1 MTKIKICGITN
12 LDDAIA
18 SCTAGADALGFNFS
32 KASPRYIQPETAL
45 SIIEKLPPF
54 ISCVGVFVEQEPHE
68 VNQICN
74 LCRLDHAQLH
84 AERYTAEKAVA
95 VRGAKVIRVFRTGP
109 DFTIDAVRTFAE
121 KTGITSFLFDAYRLG
136 QPGGTG
142 HVIEQQLA
150 QKIFRETEHIGFGIL
165 AGGLKP
171 ENVAEATSTVR
182 PYAVD
187 TASGVEESPGRK
199 NHQKIRD
206 FVSAVHRS
214 AELL

>member
-12 LDDAIA
+12 IDDAIA

-74 LCRLDHAQLH
+74 LCRLDLAQLH

-121 KTGITSFLFDAYRLG
+121 ETGITSFLFDAYRPG

-142 HVIEQQLA
+142 HLIEKQLA
-150 QKIFRETEHIGFGIL
+150 EIIFRQTEHIGPGIL
-165 AGGLKP
+165 AGGLTP
-171 ENVAEATSTVR
+171 ENVSNAIR
-182 PYAVD
+182 LIKPYAVD
-187 TASGVEESPGRK
+187 TASGVESSPGMK
-199 NHQKIRD
+199 DHQKVRD
-206 FVSAVHRS
+206 FVLAVHETDKY
-214 AELL
+214 A